1 MGQVNGRDFRIMPTK
16 YIRKGTVQRGKW
28 TEADLLRA
36 AEAVKNGVMGL
47 REACRTLNNIPP
59 PTLRRRLKNND
70 FIKKTLGPPCI
81 LGIQNELKIRFHIQK
96 LQKHGFAPTHENVRA
111 MAFHLADQLKI
122 KRPFNRDSKLA
133 GYDWLHMFLQ
143 RHPDL
148 SVRKAE
154 GVSLARCNGMN
165 KEKVSAYFNLLETT
179 LMEAGLVNKAGH
191 IFNMDETGLQ
201 LNNKPGYV
209 IAQKGSKN
217 VAAITSSEKGE
228 TITVISCCNAEGFY
242 IPPAC
247 IFKGKN
253 KKTEFEDGMPPGS
266 VVYMNEKSAYINTDL
281 MFTWL
286 KEHFVP
292 RKPDGKILLLLDGH
306 ASHCNS
312 VEMLEYADE
321 HNVILFCLPGHT
333 TQFLQPLDRCFFKS
347 LKAFWNKACNTFVK
361 ANPGRKISRMQFGQL
376 LSEAW
381 SKAATV
387 DNAVSAFKSTGI
399 CPFNPGAIPEYA
411 YLDSEDEKLDPNTS
425 AVYATESNNTTQ
437 TKDDKMPSTSAL
449 ESEPEPEL
457 INTDKNTPETLL
469 NKFFPVPSSSSASI
483 QKVRK
488 KAEQVAAVLTSP
500 SHIEQKDLLLNRRK
514 KKIREKHQRGRL
526 CMKKRIKEKIKKLK
540 MNQQTMI
547 LMH

>member
-1 MGQVNGRDFRIMPTK
+1 MPTK

-47 REACRTLNNIPP
+47 REACRTFNNIPP

-70 FIKKTLGPPCI
+70 FIKRTLGPPCI

-96 LQKHGFAPTHENVRA
+96 LQKHGFAPTRENVRA

-122 KRPFNRDSKLA
+122 KHPFNRDSKLA

-179 LMEAGLVNKAGH
+179 LMEAGLVNKPGH

-228 TITVISCCNAEGFY
+228 TIT
-242 IPPAC
+242 
-247 IFKGKN
+247 GKN
-253 KKTEFEDGMPPGS
+253 KKTEFEDGMSPGS

-306 ASHCNS
+306 ASHCNL
-312 VEMLEYADE
+312 VVMLEYADE

-333 TQFLQPLDRCFFKS
+333 TQFLQPLD
-347 LKAFWNKACNTFVK
+347 
-361 ANPGRKISRMQFGQL
+361 RKISRMQFGQL

-437 TKDDKMPSTSAL
+437 TKCP
-449 ESEPEPEL
+449 
-457 INTDKNTPETLL
+457 LL
-469 NKFFPVPSSSSASI
+469 QP
-483 QKVRK
+483 
-488 KAEQVAAVLTSP
+488 
-500 SHIEQKDLLLNRRK
+500 
-514 KKIREKHQRGRL
+514 
-526 CMKKRIKEKIKKLK
+526 
-540 MNQQTMI
+540 
-547 LMH
+547 

>member
-1 MGQVNGRDFRIMPTK
+1 MPTK

-28 TEADLLRA
+28 TKADLLRA

-47 REACRTLNNIPP
+47 REACHTFNNIPP

-70 FIKKTLGPPCI
+70 FIKRTLGPSCI

-96 LQKHGFAPTHENVRA
+96 LQKHGFALTRENVRA

-122 KRPFNRDSKLA
+122 KHPFNRDSKLA

-179 LMEAGLVNKAGH
+179 LMEAGLVNKPGH
-191 IFNMDETGLQ
+191 IFNMDVTGLQ

-253 KKTEFEDGMPPGS
+253 KKTEFEEGMTPGS
-266 VVYMNEKSAYINTDL
+266 VVYMNVKSAYINTDL

-333 TQFLQPLDRCFFKS
+333 TQFLQPLDMCFFKS
-347 LKAFWNKACNTFVK
+347 LKAFWNKACNKFVK

-381 SKAATV
+381 SKAATI

-411 YLDSEDEKLDPNTS
+411 YLDSE
-425 AVYATESNNTTQ
+425 
-437 TKDDKMPSTSAL
+437 KM
-449 ESEPEPEL
+449 
-457 INTDKNTPETLL
+457 KN
-469 NKFFPVPSSSSASI
+469 
-483 QKVRK
+483 
-488 KAEQVAAVLTSP
+488 
-500 SHIEQKDLLLNRRK
+500 
-514 KKIREKHQRGRL
+514 
-526 CMKKRIKEKIKKLK
+526 
-540 MNQQTMI
+540 
-547 LMH
+547 